1 MRRSSWSWLGA
12 VLVLGFVT
20 GAPSRAFA
28 GDTSAAEG
36 LFEEGMKALK
46 REDWKAACDAFA
58 GSNEADPSPGTEI
71 NLALCSEKQGKF
83 ATAWGWYRTASG
95 LAEQR
100 GQRERAERARNEAAR
115 IEPQVNK
122 IKITTKDSPQAVTV
136 TRDGVGVPAAYIG
149 REAPIDPGAHVIEV
163 TGKGKKPWRSEIT
176 IAAGTKVT
184 PLDVP
189 SLEDEPKDEPAVVGG
204 SVGPDVARGRDGTTQ
219 RNIGFVVGGAGIV
232 AGAAAIGLEIFALG
246 QDSKR
251 KDQEELRD
259 RALAENNTVNAGEY
273 QKAADSFHDA
283 AKGNE
288 LAAIITGATGVALLG
303 VGIALVVTANSH
315 GSSTSALAKPM
326 VVPFFGNGTTGVG
339 FVSAF

>member
-1 MRRSSWSWLGA
+1 
-12 VLVLGFVT
+12 
-20 GAPSRAFA
+20 
-28 GDTSAAEG
+28 
-36 LFEEGMKALK
+36 MKALK
-46 REDWKAACDAFA
+46 HEDWKAACDAFA

-71 NLALCSEKQGKF
+71 NLALCNEKQGKY

-122 IKITTKDSPQAVTV
+122 IKITTKDSPQSVTV

-163 TGKGKKPWRSEIT
+163 TGKGKRPWRSEIT
-176 IAAGTKVT
+176 IAAATKVT

-189 SLEDEPKDEPAVVGG
+189 ALEDEPQDNSAVAGG
-204 SVGPDVARGRDGTTQ
+204 SVGVGADAVRGSSGTTQ
-219 RNIGFVVGGAGIV
+219 RNVGFVVGGAGIV
-232 AGAAAIGLEIFALG
+232 AGAVAIGLEIFALG

-259 RALAENNTVNAGEY
+259 KAFAEGNTVNAGEY

-288 LAAIITGATGVALLG
+288 LAAIITGATGVALIG
-303 VGIALVVTANSH
+303 VGVALVVTANSR
-315 GSSTSALAKPM
+315 GSSKSALARPL

-339 FVSAF
+339 LVSAF